1 MFELGPERLFDFS
14 RYPMRREG
22 HFTWKE
28 IYMQGAGPI
37 LHGECGRPSRKGSRG
52 RLKQSLSV
60 SLSSIL
66 QTEPCS
72 RKGTSGNEDMSL
84 PFKNKT

>member
-22 HFTWKE
+22 HFIWKE

-60 SLSSIL
+60 SLNSIL
-66 QTEPCS
+66 QTEPSECAEQ
-72 RKGTSGNEDMSL
+72 GII
-84 PFKNKT
+84 